1 MLLPVGCP
9 ETPPTAAVAHQRTSS
24 GPTRACRRERASVR
38 TDVLP
43 REESSVID
51 IEVVPP
57 VHIDDF
63 GHKPF
68 QVFPLLTPR
77 QAALLEIRHLT
88 RVPRILQ
95 VSRKTQQPFAV
106 QWGEARV
113 DRHHGVVRCALDCDG
128 RAKRQFWDLGMSH
141 VHAHWTTTGP
151 EHACRV
157 TLGPVMFDTWKTP
170 SS

>member
-1 MLLPVGCP
+1 MNPSLAQCCCRWDVLKLLQLQLSHTSGHQAGPHARVG
-9 ETPPTAAVAHQRTSS
+9 AN
-24 GPTRACRRERASVR
+24 ERAFEQTFYVAKNRVS
-38 TDVLP
+38 L
-43 REESSVID
+43 
-51 IEVVPP
+51 EVVPP

-95 VSRKTQQPFAV
+95 VSRKTEQPFAV
-106 QWGEARV
+106 QWGEVRV

-151 EHACRV
+151 EQACRV
-157 TLGPVMFDTWKTP
+157 TLGAVIF
-170 SS
+170 

>member
-24 GPTRACRRERASVR
+24 GPTRACRRERARIR

-43 REESSVID
+43 REESSVTE

-63 GHKPF
+63 EHKPF
-68 QVFPLLTPR
+68 QVFQLLTPR
-77 QAALLEIRHLT
+77 QAALQEIGRLT

-95 VSRKTQQPFAV
+95 VSRMTEQPLAV

-141 VHAHWTTTGP
+141 VHAHWTTTGL
-151 EHACRV
+151 EHACRI